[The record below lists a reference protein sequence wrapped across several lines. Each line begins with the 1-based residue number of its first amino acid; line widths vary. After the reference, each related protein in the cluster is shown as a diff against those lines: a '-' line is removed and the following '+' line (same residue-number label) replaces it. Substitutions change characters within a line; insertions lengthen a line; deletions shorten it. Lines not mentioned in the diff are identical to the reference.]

1 LDIARGTLGFKVLSF
16 RFRLRLFLTFSSL
29 SLEGGEDGLG
39 VLVAEREQRGAVR
52 EERRERVRS
61 LAHRWAN
68 FFGNQGGGGKR

>member
-1 LDIARGTLGFKVLSF
+1 
-16 RFRLRLFLTFSSL
+16 
-29 SLEGGEDGLG
+29 LEGGEDGLG

>member
-1 LDIARGTLGFKVLSF
+1 
-16 RFRLRLFLTFSSL
+16 
-29 SLEGGEDGLG
+29 LEGGEDGLG

-52 EERRERVRS
+52 EERRERVRG